1 MKRFLLLF
9 SNELKLFRT
18 TIPIHLVAIFQPA
31 IMFLLMSSILV
42 HPTFDMYL
50 QQPGTAEGQALAT
63 AMTEL
68 GSPIGQAYIRL
79 HLVEN
84 SNPAQGQRQV
94 VSVETKNGQ
103 PVAVQR
109 FGLVDSNMVKNFRNR
124 LTAAAIRVWDQ
135 ALGAKAV
142 TVGERPWLPQDVS
155 YLVYF
160 GMAMLPLA
168 AAMGASILGSI
179 LTAQEFEHGTIQEAR
194 LAPIPAALILAAR
207 LARVALFGLIGAGGT
222 LLALGATTGHWP
234 AAPGQTGL
242 VLLAVT
248 VIYGCIGVIAG
259 LHFQR
264 TIPAFLVA
272 LVASMVG
279 WLLGSAF
286 GLANGFSA
294 GYAILSQLTPNTQAV
309 ALLFPLFFGAQVS
322 NPLTAGL
329 VLLGMAS
336 ALVLL
341 TGASYRRR
349 VLRQV

>member
-9 SNELKLFRT
+9 TNELKLFRT

-50 QQPGTAEGQALAT
+50 QQPSTAEGQALAA
-63 AMTEL
+63 AMAEV
-68 GSPIGQAYIRL
+68 GSPIGQPYIRL

-84 SNPAQGQRQV
+84 RDPAQGQRQV
-94 VSVETKNGQ
+94 VSVEVRDGQ
-103 PVAVQR
+103 PTAVQR

-124 LTAAAIRVWDQ
+124 LTAAALQVWDQ
-135 ALGAKAV
+135 ALGAKAI
-142 TVGERPWLPQDVS
+142 TVIQRPWLPGDVS

-160 GMAMLPLA
+160 GMAMLPLG

-194 LAPIPAALILAAR
+194 LSPIPAGLILAAR
-207 LARVALFGLIGAGGT
+207 LARVALFGLLGAGGT
-222 LLALGATTGHWP
+222 LLALGVTTGHWP
-234 AAPGQTGL
+234 AVLWQSGL
-242 VLLAVT
+242 VLLAVA
-248 VIYGCIGVIAG
+248 VLYGCIGVIAG
-259 LHFQR
+259 LCFQR

-294 GYAILSQLTPNTQAV
+294 GYASLSQLTPNTQAV

-322 NPLTAGL
+322 KPLTAGL
-329 VLLGMAS
+329 VLAGMAS

-341 TGASYRRR
+341 AGASYRRQ
-349 VLRQV
+349 VLRQA